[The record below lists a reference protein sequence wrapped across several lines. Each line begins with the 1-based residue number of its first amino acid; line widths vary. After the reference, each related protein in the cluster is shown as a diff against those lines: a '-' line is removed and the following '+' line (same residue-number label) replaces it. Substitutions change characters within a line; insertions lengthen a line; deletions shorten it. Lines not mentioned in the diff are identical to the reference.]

1 MTNDTVVQ
9 VGDVYQ
15 KVGASSSKWIV
26 DKTFK
31 YDDIPDHVRLIE
43 QSGNERTITVA
54 LTSLIDVKQWRLLET
69 TSS

>member
-1 MTNDTVVQ
+1 MNKELIIQ
-9 VGDVYQ
+9 VGDIYQ
-15 KVGASSSKWIV
+15 KVDSVSSKWVV

-54 LTSLIDVKQWRLLET
+54 LASLSDSKQWRLIEAIG
-69 TSS
+69 